1 MEKMT
6 IHRALA
12 ELKLI
17 GARIT
22 KAIDALQPSGIVQKD
37 KLVNNLYE
45 RTAFEK
51 RAKEQ
56 YQSALDLITRRDN
69 IKAAIVKANA
79 VTTVTVAGVSMTIA
93 DAINQRASIIYRKSV
108 SDMLK
113 AKYRLSKASLE
124 KNNAQVDASALEL
137 AKVALG
143 KQNVKIGDDD
153 VNKVVESYLTTNKF
167 SLVDP
172 VNVEV
177 ETEKLDAQV
186 SAFEAE
192 VDATLSEINATTFIE
207 F

>member
-1 MEKMT
+1 MT